1 MIVLFINV
9 FQFSRRQ
16 WDGLIKHWKIRI
28 HEWDQETNNPDQETN
43 TSELTTTNKR
53 SNDGKKIEDDSNI
66 AIEPKNYNSH
76 WLSSQEHRIL
86 DWSEEC
92 ELEDQSKLTKEEN
105 KDDDDDV
112 ETKRRKTF
120 F

>member
-1 MIVLFINV
+1 MFIH
-9 FQFSRRQ
+9 FYYFSRRQ

-28 HEWDQETNNPDQETN
+28 HEWDQETNNPSQETN
-43 TSELTTTNKR
+43 ISEVTTTNKR

-66 AIEPKNYNSH
+66 DIEPKNYNNH

-92 ELEDQSKLTKEEN
+92 ELEEQSNLTKEDN
-105 KDDDDDV
+105 TDDDDV
-112 ETKRRKTF
+112 ETKRRKTIV
-120 F
+120 